1 MSRPQEHK
9 AVGRSAVRRRLVPAV
24 LGLGAVLALA
34 GCDAGQTT
42 QTANQVSAV
51 DGASA
56 QSRGI
61 DVRDAQMT
69 YPAQGNLYR
78 AGSSAPLQLLLINQG
93 TQSDRLVSVS
103 SPYAT
108 SALVGGT
115 TVIAPGVALRAF
127 GTPAAEPSS
136 SASSPA
142 PSSSPSSSA
151 ASSSPAA
158 PTSQPAGSVATPG
171 PTEQAVNQQTVQI
184 TLAGLKQDITPGVT
198 IPVTFVFEHAGPIT
212 VQMPMGTDPR
222 LRSDHP

>member
-9 AVGRSAVRRRLVPAV
+9 AVGRSAVRRRLVPVV

-93 TQSDRLVSVS
+93 TQSDRLLSVS

-127 GTPAAEPSS
+127 GTPAAETS
-136 SASSPA
+136 
-142 PSSSPSSSA
+142 SSSP

-158 PTSQPAGSVATPG
+158 PTSQPSGSAATPG
-171 PTEQAVNQQTVQI
+171 PTEQAVDQQTVQI
-184 TLAGLKQDITPGVT
+184 TLTGLKQDITPGVT

-212 VQMPMGTDPR
+212 VQVPMGTDPK
-222 LRSDHP
+222 LRPDHP